1 MDYNLDKIKNRL
13 ESLKQTSKP
22 KQTEKKDYTLVYWKP
37 KAEGKYQIRFLKS
50 NLSIFKHREELIQP
64 FQEVLVHYGI
74 GKYPI
79 VSLINYWAVYD
90 KDNKQISDTTWA
102 NKDDAIKFAKT
113 IPDAT
118 VGPAKDPIVE
128 FCSKLRDKNK
138 FDAENWRLAKQL
150 DPKLRVFA
158 PIIVRGEEEKGVR
171 LFEFSKTIYEEL
183 LNIYQD
189 EDYGNYIDIAEGFD
203 FVVNASKVQDRPG
216 FALSLRP
223 KPRQTPL
230 SEDASQ
236 IQTWLDN
243 QPNLLEEKYKYTYD
257 KLKEELQNFISGGEE
272 KEDDIISEPA
282 VGFEDG
288 SPAKEEKKFTLST
301 QGTPKKAKSEEFDS
315 LFEDDLP
322 F

>member
-1 MDYNLDKIKNRL
+1 MDLNKIKSRL
-13 ESLKQTSKP
+13 DNLNQASKP

-37 KAEGKYQIRFLKS
+37 KEEGKYQIRFVPSKI
-50 NLSIFKHREELIQP
+50 NKDNP
-64 FQEVLVHYGI
+64 FQEVFMHYGV

-79 VSLINYWAVYD
+79 VALTNWGED
-90 KDNKQISDTTWA
+90 
-102 NKDDAIKFAKT
+102 
-113 IPDAT
+113 
-118 VGPAKDPIVE
+118 DPIVD
-128 FCSKLRDKNK
+128 FTKKLRKSSES
-138 FDAENWRLAKQL
+138 ENWRLAKQL
-150 DPKLRVFA
+150 DPKMRVFA
-158 PIIVRGEEEKGVR
+158 PVIVRGEEDKGVR
-171 LFEFSKTIYEEL
+171 LFEFSKTIYMEL
-183 LNIYQD
+183 LSIADD
-189 EDYGNYIDIAEGFD
+189 EDYGDFTDVAEGFD

-223 KPRQTPL
+223 KPKQSQL
-230 SEDASQ
+230 SSDASQ

-243 QPNLLEEKYKYTYD
+243 QPILLEERYKYTYD

-282 VGFEDG
+282 SGFEDD

>member
-1 MDYNLDKIKNRL
+1 MDLNKIKSRL
-13 ESLKQTSKP
+13 DNLNQASKP

-37 KAEGKYQIRFLKS
+37 KAEGKYQIRFVPSKI
-50 NLSIFKHREELIQP
+50 NKDNP
-64 FQEVLVHYGI
+64 FQEIFMHYGV

-79 VSLINYWAVYD
+79 VALTNWGED
-90 KDNKQISDTTWA
+90 
-102 NKDDAIKFAKT
+102 
-113 IPDAT
+113 
-118 VGPAKDPIVE
+118 DPIVE
-128 FCSKLRDKNK
+128 FSKKLRKSSES
-138 FDAENWRLAKQL
+138 ENWRLAKQL
-150 DPKLRVFA
+150 DPKMRVFA
-158 PIIVRGEEEKGVR
+158 PVIVRGEEDKGVR
-171 LFEFSKTIYEEL
+171 LFEFSKTIYMEL
-183 LNIYQD
+183 LSIADD
-189 EDYGNYIDIAEGFD
+189 EDYGDFTDVAEGFD

-223 KPRQTPL
+223 KPKQTPL

-236 IQTWLDN
+236 ITTWLEN
-243 QPNLLEEKYKYTYD
+243 QPILLEERYKYTYD

-282 VGFEDG
+282 SGFEDD
-288 SPAKEEKKFTLST
+288 SPAKEQKKFTLST